1 MPTSAV
7 HEIDLRP
14 FRDGG
19 PEAKAAVVAAID
31 TACRDSGFLLL
42 TGHGVDPAL
51 CGGVLDAW
59 QEFFDLPDAEKA
71 RCIVEDH
78 AANTGYSAF
87 GSEALAYTTGEVT
100 PPDLME
106 AYSIAREDAAGPE
119 FDPVRAWFHPNV
131 WPEHPAHLREA
142 TLAYDA
148 ALRDVTDVVLRA
160 MALALDLPEEWLL
173 ARNERAVITLRP
185 LNYERRPGTP
195 EPLHDQQRLGA
206 HTDFGV
212 MTLLLADE
220 VPGLQ
225 VRRNEQWHDVVPPP
239 GTLVCNIGD
248 MLAMWTNDRWTS
260 TLHRV
265 VPPPSAVSGCVRRRS
280 LARFVDGD
288 PSLTIECIPSCC
300 SADDPPR
307 YAPVQAGEWLLAKI
321 VGNRTAE
328 IPDLPGAGLTSAAT
342 R

>member
-1 MPTSAV
+1 M

-14 FRDGG
+14 FREGS
-19 PEAKAAVVAAID
+19 EAGREAVVAAID
-31 TACRDSGFLLL
+31 AACRDSGFLVL

-51 CGGVLDAW
+51 CDAVLDAW
-59 QEFFDLPDAEKA
+59 HAFFDLPDDEK
-71 RCIVEDH
+71 RRYVVEDYS
-78 AANTGYSAF
+78 ANIGYSPF
-87 GSEALAYTTGEVT
+87 GSEALAYTTGVET

-106 AYSIAREDAAGPE
+106 AFSVAREDVAGRE
-119 FDPVRAWFHPNV
+119 YDSVREWFTPNV
-131 WPEHPAHLREA
+131 WPTHPADLREV

-160 MALALDLPEEWLL
+160 MALALGLPEQWLVE
-173 ARNERAVITLRP
+173 RNERAVVTLRP
-185 LNYERRPGTP
+185 LNYERRAGAP
-195 EPLHDQQRLGA
+195 EALPDQQRLGA

-225 VRRNEQWHDVVPPP
+225 VLRNGRWHDVVPRR
-239 GTLVCNIGD
+239 GTLVCNLGD

-265 VPPPSAVSGCVRRRS
+265 VPPPVDAESSVRRRS

-288 PSLTIECIPSCC
+288 PSVTVTTIPSCC
-300 SADDPPR
+300 SAENPSR
-307 YAPVQAGEWLLAKI
+307 YEPVQAGEWLLAKI
-321 VGNRTAE
+321 VGNRAGE
-328 IPDLPGAGLTSAAT
+328 VPDLPGAGLTSAAT

>member
-1 MPTSAV
+1 MPTDAV

-14 FRDGG
+14 FVAGG
-19 PEAKAAVVAAID
+19 AEGRRAVVTAVDA
-31 TACRDSGFLLL
+31 ACRDSGFLTL

-51 CGGVLDAW
+51 CTAVLDAW
-59 QEFFDLPDAEKA
+59 QQFFDRPEEEKLA
-71 RCIVEDH
+71 CVVEDH

-87 GSEALAYTTGEVT
+87 ASEALAYTTGVAS

-106 AYSIAREDAAGPE
+106 AYSIAREDATGPE
-119 FDPVRAWFHPNV
+119 YDAVRSWFTPNI
-131 WPEHPAHLREA
+131 WPAHPAHLREI

-148 ALRDVTDVVLRA
+148 ALRQVTDVVLRA
-160 MALALDLPEEWLL
+160 MALALHMPEGWLVE
-173 ARNERAVITLRP
+173 RNERAVLTLRP
-185 LNYERRPGTP
+185 LNYERRAGAPD
-195 EPLHDQQRLGA
+195 PLPDQQRLGA

-225 VRRNEQWHDVVPPP
+225 VLRNGTWHDIVPRP

-265 VPPPSAVSGCVRRRS
+265 VPPPADVVGAVRRRS

-288 PSLTIECIPSCC
+288 PSITIECIPSCC

-307 YAPVQAGEWLLAKI
+307 YPPVQAGAWLLAKI
-321 VGNRTAE
+321 LGNRLGE
-328 IPDLPGAGLTSAAT
+328 VPDLPGDGLTSATA